1 MSPKKVLGRAEAK
14 KLRELEK
21 DLKDLDV
28 ALESLKKVLR
38 RTRILAAYG
47 GGPCGPMKKLEK

>member
-1 MSPKKVLGRAEAK
+1 MSPRTRRPKKVLSRAEAK

-47 GGPCGPMKKLEK
+47 GGPCGP